1 MTVYP
6 MAPDPGS
13 HDVPRN
19 IHEAAT
25 RLAAN
30 HARVVQAVEGL
41 APQIDELVAAT
52 VRHDWNEVGRLS
64 WHMAVRSR
72 SGGYRALSAMAQ
84 KVYDE
89 TTRPANELGIRRSLI
104 RLIGTCGRTGPSDP
118 GSEVG

>member
-1 MTVYP
+1 VYP
-6 MAPDPGS
+6 MSSDPNSPGLS
-13 HDVPRN
+13 PN
-19 IHEAAT
+19 IHQAAT

-41 APQIDELVAAT
+41 APEIDALVAAT

-64 WHMAVRSR
+64 WHMAVNSR

-89 TTRPANELGIRRSLI
+89 TTKPTNELGIRRSLI